1 MGEIMM
7 KDNKSNTITLKS
19 Y

>member
-1 MGEIMM
+1 MM
-7 KDNKSNTITLKS
+7 KDNKSDAITLKS

>member
-1 MGEIMM
+1 MREIMM
-7 KDNKSNTITLKS
+7 KDNKSDAITLKS